1 LSTRNQ
7 NVPTPT
13 KFTSKNIRHRQN
25 GSTSTVNSTRSSGKS
40 IHLEADPTDN
50 SGMDTDATEDDD
62 AVIVIEPAN
71 ASQSTVTIRPSDL
84 EMEDE
89 CDSCLPSST
98 SRSGAPAIDGMEVDR
113 ALGRLMTQM
122 SIIDLTGDD

>member
-1 LSTRNQ
+1 
-7 NVPTPT
+7 
-13 KFTSKNIRHRQN
+13 
-25 GSTSTVNSTRSSGKS
+25 
-40 IHLEADPTDN
+40 LEADPTDN
-50 SGMDTDATEDDD
+50 SGTDMDATQAEDDG
-62 AVIVIEPAN
+62 AVVVIEPAD
-71 ASQSTVTIRPSDL
+71 ASQSTVTFRPSDL